1 MAGHRRARAPPTPKQ
16 ASHETAWLL
25 WRRALQIHWRSL
37 EQDEASTIDACMAG
51 HKFGELCERLCEW
64 VEESSAAFHAASML
78 KRWMIDGLLTRIDF
92 E

>member
-1 MAGHRRARAPPTPKQ
+1 MADHN
-16 ASHETAWLL
+16 
-25 WRRALQIHWRSL
+25 
-37 EQDEASTIDACMAG
+37 
-51 HKFGELCERLCEW
+51 FGELCERLCEW